1 MGSSLISSITNNAK
15 QILMVAAMCFVACAA
30 VRLLDSHDA
39 EEFTGFLMES
49 SVRIR
54 LLRVETT
61 HLKP

>member
-1 MGSSLISSITNNAK
+1 
-15 QILMVAAMCFVACAA
+15 MVAAMCFVACAA